1 MFRNLCAAL
10 AILMTASPALAGDT
24 YTVDRSHSET
34 SFRVRHMMGRVSGG
48 FGDFSGTIQV
58 DRERPE
64 DSRVEFR
71 IKTASIDTNNTRR
84 DEHLRSP
91 DFFDAAAHPEI
102 VFTSTRVVPKGENQF
117 EVHGNLT
124 MRGVTKALVLPV
136 TFLGEAT
143 DPGGRVKASWETSTT
158 LNRKEYGIVWNRAL
172 DSGGFVLGD
181 EVEVTINIQAARQQG
196 AATQ

>member
-10 AILMTASPALAGDT
+10 AILMAASPVLAGDT

-34 SFRVRHMMGRVSGG
+34 SFRVRHMMGRVSGS

-71 IKTASIDTNNTRR
+71 IRTASIDTNNTRR

-181 EVEVTINIQAARQQG
+181 EVEVTINVQAARQQG

>member
-34 SFRVRHMMGRVSGG
+34 SFRVRHMMGRVSGS
-48 FGDFSGTIQV
+48 FGDFSGTIEV

-124 MRGVTKALVLPV
+124 MRGVTKPLVLPV
-136 TFLGEAT
+136 TFLGEAA

-196 AATQ
+196 AGTQ